1 MLEKNGRF
9 LKLLKDPSFLRKLIT
24 VIIDEAHCVV
34 NWGSFRPEYREMGLL
49 RYIIPASIPLY
60 LVSATLP
67 PVILRN
73 VKKLLRLRP
82 SPYEEIMSNDRPNV
96 ALMARKITYPLDSFW
111 DLSFLV
117 PQGWTP
123 AKEKPLTFLVFFD
136 SINDLHKAV
145 EFLRGRLP
153 EEYRDWILP
162 FHSQMT
168 EAHRLEAIAL
178 MKEGKLLGVCASE
191 GFGLVSSPF

>member
-9 LKLLKDPSFLRKLIT
+9 LKLLKDPSFLRKLIA

-34 NWGSFRPEYREMGLL
+34 NWGGFRPEYREMGLL

-67 PVILRN
+67 PVILRDI
-73 VKKLLRLRP
+73 KKLLRLRA

-96 ALMARKITYPLDSFW
+96 ALMARRITYPLDSFW

-123 AKEKPLTFLVFFD
+123 AKEKPLTFLVFFN

-168 EAHRLEAIAL
+168 EAHRLEVIAL